1 MPAGLWHMRYC
12 RHQCCSLL
20 LLRAS
25 AYYDWLFSDLHIGSG
40 NSYVPPSGI
49 RIFKRNLAPY
59 IRRLFFQRCR
69 AAYLECKPPS
79 ILWIFFAR
87 SLIYRRTLS
96 PANLLLECDRIL
108 GLYLSQRS
116 PTSILWIFS
125 TRSLIHRRTLRSANR
140 LLEQQRW
147 LELHYRAT
155 ISIDFYINEL
165 DSLPLWQHQLYQ
177 Y

>member
-1 MPAGLWHMRYC
+1 MRYG
-12 RHQCCSLL
+12 RHQCCSLLL

-25 AYYDWLFSDLHIGSG
+25 AYYDWLFSDIHIGSG
-40 NSYVPPSGI
+40 HDYVPPSGI

-69 AAYLECKPPS
+69 AAHLECKPPS
-79 ILWIFFAR
+79 ILRIFFAR
-87 SLIYRRTLS
+87 SLIYRRALG

-116 PTSILWIFS
+116 PPSNLWIFS
-125 TRSLIHRRTLRSANR
+125 TRSLIHRRALRSANR

>member
-1 MPAGLWHMRYC
+1 MPAGLWHVRYG

-40 NSYVPPSGI
+40 HGYVPSGI
-49 RIFKRNLAPY
+49 RILKRNLAPY

-69 AAYLECKPPS
+69 AAYLEYKPPS

-87 SLIYRRTLS
+87 SLIYRRALG
-96 PANLLLECDRIL
+96 PANLLLECDRVL
-108 GLYLSQRS
+108 GIHLSQRS
-116 PTSILWIFS
+116 PPSNLWIFS
-125 TRSLIHRRTLRSANR
+125 TRSLIHRRALRSANR
-140 LLEQQRW
+140 LLEQQRS
-147 LELHYRAT
+147 LEFHYRA
-155 ISIDFYINEL
+155 SIRIHFYINEL